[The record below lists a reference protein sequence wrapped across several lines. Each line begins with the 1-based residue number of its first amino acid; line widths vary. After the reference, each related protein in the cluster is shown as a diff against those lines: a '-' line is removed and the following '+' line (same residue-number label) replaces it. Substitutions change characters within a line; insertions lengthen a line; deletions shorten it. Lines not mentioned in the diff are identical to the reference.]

1 MTNSYLTMQSHPAFL
16 EICCNIL
23 YTGQVDTTALCWPQG
38 FSRSHMAVNRIL
50 TAHRR
55 SFVSQRALGEILAL
69 IPEEDETA
77 ATSRQTLK
85 RQRVRKLTQNTP
97 YGPLWNELDGFVMKD
112 GAPLKITYLDPAA
125 LLWCSCEQGGG
136 FQQAFVRDCAGKHP
150 CSPAAP
156 WDLCLYVDEV
166 TPGNQLKPTNDRK
179 LQVVYFSLK
188 QFGGLALSKEDAW
201 FVLTA
206 VRSTDAKRVVDGM
219 AQISWRC
226 ALQRCWQYCR
236 RLGRPCSTRTP
247 RRQPSHAGG
256 V

>member
-1 MTNSYLTMQSHPAFL
+1 
-16 EICCNIL
+16 
-23 YTGQVDTTALCWPQG
+23 
-38 FSRSHMAVNRIL
+38 MAVNRIL

-55 SFVSQRALGEILAL
+55 SFVSQRALAEILAL

-125 LLWCSCEQGGG
+125 LLWCSCERGGG
-136 FQQAFVRDCAGKHP
+136 FQAFVRDCAGKHP

-219 AQISWRC
+219 AQIMKKVLNIFLVSRRNVLLHGLRLPFPNNQQW
-226 ALQRCWQYCR
+226 ALCCK
-236 RLGRPCSTRTP
+236 LGSLTAMSMEENRYYTAMT
-247 RRQPSHAGG
+247 
-256 V
+256 VYIYIYV